1 MKSLK
6 AKRRRTSEMTN
17 QLQLTVAGPIEAPD
31 IELTPASFEARRMA
45 LALAE
50 GVTEIN
56 SPEDA
61 KLAAETYST
70 VKNLLR
76 ELESCRKAV
85 KDPILAAGR
94 KVDFIAKEFGKDLE
108 AHGKRLSL
116 LVGDYQDRER
126 QKAEEARREAYR
138 KEEAIKAELAAK
150 ERARIIEEGK
160 GRTGTM
166 LEDIEQLR
174 EEAIDKIA
182 EAREEASQAADL
194 QAGISVRKNWKF
206 EVESMEALFEARPDL
221 CVIEPNNAAIRAII
235 KASNGKAIPGLR
247 IWSETPA
254 IVRASAPSALPV
266 SPAAYDY

>member
-1 MKSLK
+1 MASG
-6 AKRRRTSEMTN
+6 S
-17 QLQLTVAGPIEAPD
+17 LQLTVAGPIEAPD

-50 GVTEIN
+50 GVTEIK

-85 KDPILAAGR
+85 KDPILEAGR
-94 KVDFIAKEFGKDLE
+94 KVDFIAKEFGKELE
-108 AHGKRLSL
+108 AHSKRLSL
-116 LVGDYQDRER
+116 LVGAYQERER
-126 QKAEEARREAYR
+126 AKAEEARREAFR
-138 KEEAIKAELAAK
+138 KEEAIKIELAEN
-150 ERARIIEEGK
+150 ERKRILAESK

-166 LEDIEQLR
+166 MEDIGELR
-174 EEAIDKIA
+174 EQAIDKIA
-182 EAREEASQAADL
+182 EVRVEAAQAADL
-194 QAGISVRKNWKF
+194 QAGVSVRKNYKF
-206 EVESMEALFEARPDL
+206 EVESIEALFAARPDL

-235 KASNGKAIPGLR
+235 KASNGKQIPGLR

-254 IVRASAPSALPV
+254 IVRSSAPSALPTT
-266 SPAAYDY
+266 PASYDY